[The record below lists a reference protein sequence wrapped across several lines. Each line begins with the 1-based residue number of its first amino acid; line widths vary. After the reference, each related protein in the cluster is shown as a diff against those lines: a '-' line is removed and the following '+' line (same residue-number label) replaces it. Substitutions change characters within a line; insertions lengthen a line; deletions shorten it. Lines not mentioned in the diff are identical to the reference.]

1 MNASPKKTFQMPTVY
16 TILFSIIVMVAA
28 LTWILPA
35 GKYNYVVEG
44 TDQIVLAQDVK
55 DYSGDGRLLPVPN
68 TFTELQQSPQGVI
81 EVLKAPIQG
90 FHKAVD
96 ISLFILIIGGFLAVT
111 MATGA
116 LDAGVVAIVKAFE
129 GKEQLM
135 IPVLITLFAL
145 GGSTFGLAE
154 ETVAFWAVILPVM
167 TAAGYDRMVT
177 AGVILLGSGI
187 GVLSST
193 VNPFATGIASGF
205 AGLSIG
211 EGIGLRLIQLVILI
225 TITSIFVMRY
235 AAKIKA
241 DKNKS
246 VLADITFNDEFSHVN
261 DNVSEFTGKQKLTMS
276 IFAGTFLLMI
286 YGVIPWSD
294 LGVNAVPTL
303 GWWFDELST
312 LFFTSAILI
321 GLLNRMGERDF
332 VGTFLEGAKD
342 LMGVA
347 LVVAVARGIFVIMDN
362 GMIIDT
368 ILNWAEGM
376 VGGLSSGVF
385 VVVAYLVHIVLSFFI
400 SSTSG
405 LATVSMP
412 LMAPLADFSGVG
424 RDLMI
429 TAYQSASGIIN
440 LFAPTAA
447 HLVAGLA
454 LAKIPYGRFIKWV
467 MPFIA
472 IIFVVTIIV
481 LYLAAMFG

>member
-1 MNASPKKTFQMPTVY
+1 MSKKSFTMPTVY

-44 TDQIVLAQDVK
+44 SEQIILAKDVK
-55 DYSGDGRLLPVPN
+55 NYTAGERLLPVPN
-68 TFTELQQSPQGVI
+68 SFTQLESSPQGVF

-96 ISLFILIIGGFLAVT
+96 ISLFIIIIGGFLAII
-111 MATGA
+111 MASGA
-116 LDAGVVAIVKAFE
+116 LDAGVAAIVRSFS

-167 TAAGYDRMVT
+167 NAAGYDRMVT
-177 AGVILLGSGI
+177 AGVILLGSGV

-193 VNPFATGIASGF
+193 VNPFATGIAAGF
-205 AGLSIG
+205 AGVSIG
-211 EGIGLRLIQLVILI
+211 DGIGLRIIQLAILI
-225 TITSIFVMRY
+225 IITSIFVMRY
-235 AAKIKA
+235 AAKVKA

-246 VLADITFNDEFSHVN
+246 VLADITFDDEFSHVS
-261 DNVSEFTGKQKLTMS
+261 DSPSEFTSKQKLSMAVFST
-276 IFAGTFLLMI
+276 TFLVMI
-286 YGVIPWSD
+286 YGVIPWQD
-294 LGVNAVPTL
+294 LGITVLPTL

-312 LFFTSAILI
+312 LFFTSAIILGLI
-321 GLLNRMGERDF
+321 NRMSERDF
-332 VGTFLEGAKD
+332 VETFLNGAKD
-342 LMGVA
+342 LLGVA
-347 LVVAVARGIFVIMDN
+347 IVVAVARGIFVVMDN

-368 ILNWAEGM
+368 ILNWAERM
-376 VGGLSSGVF
+376 VNGLSSGEF
-385 VVVAYLVHIVLSFFI
+385 VLVSYFVHMVLGFFI

-424 RDLMI
+424 RDLVI
-429 TAYQSASGIIN
+429 SAFQSAVGIIN
-440 LFAPTAA
+440 LCAPTAA

-454 LAKIPYGRFIKWV
+454 LARIPYERFIKWV
-467 MPFIA
+467 LPFIA
-472 IIFVVTIIV
+472 IVFLVTIV
-481 LYLAAMFG
+481 LLYGAALFTN